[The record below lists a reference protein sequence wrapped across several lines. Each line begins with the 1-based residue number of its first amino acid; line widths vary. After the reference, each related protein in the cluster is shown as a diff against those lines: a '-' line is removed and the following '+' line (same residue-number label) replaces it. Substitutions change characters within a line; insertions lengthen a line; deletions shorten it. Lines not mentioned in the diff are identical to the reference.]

1 MGTKRFNVQMRVSV
15 QFQRALNNTISEER
29 KTWTSWMT
37 WSEVNYQQNSFKGK
51 MNVMFLDT
59 S

>member
-15 QFQRALNNTISEER
+15 QLQKALNNTISEER

>member
-1 MGTKRFNVQMRVSV
+1 MGTKWFNVQMRVSV